1 MLFYVG
7 WHSDISFEAQPA
19 GTTALFLFDSPKS
32 GGDTLFVDQ
41 EETLRRLSPSFRAYL
56 STLKAEH
63 DGFFQVELAK
73 KSKTGVARR
82 PPVSNVHPVIRTHPV
97 TGRESLYVSEA
108 FTKRIVGLKE
118 EESEA
123 ILGLLKKLIAET
135 VDAQI
140 RVQWSKNAV
149 VWWDN
154 RRTSHS
160 ASYAKSD
167 KQERRHGARITPQAE
182 RPFYVPRHD
191 GFFVEQQDAKQE
203 QKVAV

>member
-1 MLFYVG
+1 MFNAG

-19 GTTALFLFDSPKS
+19 STTALFLFDSPKS

-63 DGFFQVELAK
+63 DGFFQVELAN

-82 PPVSNVHPVIRTHPV
+82 PPVSNVHPVVRTHPV

-108 FTKRIVGLKE
+108 FTKRIVGLKD

-123 ILGLLKKLIAET
+123 ILALLKRLVNET
-135 VDAQI
+135 LDAQVRI
-140 RVQWSKNAV
+140 QWGPKDV
-149 VWWDN
+149 VYWDN

-167 KQERRHGARITPQAE
+167 KQERRHGARITPQGE
-182 RPFYVPRHD
+182 RPFYVPRPD
-191 GFFVEQQDAKQE
+191 GFFVEQRDGQTE
-203 QKVAV
+203 QKVEV